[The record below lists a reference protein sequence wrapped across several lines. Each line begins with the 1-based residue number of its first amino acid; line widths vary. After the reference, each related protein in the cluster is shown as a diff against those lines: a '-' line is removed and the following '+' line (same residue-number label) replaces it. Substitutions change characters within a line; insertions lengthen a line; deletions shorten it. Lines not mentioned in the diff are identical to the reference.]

1 MGWAKCLEIRS
12 SASAGL
18 YELRK
23 TGRDYYEIMHAAGGG
38 IWLVSPDGMWREQH
52 G

>member
-12 SASAGL
+12 CASAGL
-18 YELRK
+18 YELMK
-23 TGRDYYEIMHAAGGG
+23 IGSDYEIMHA
-38 IWLVSPDGMWREQH
+38 VDGMWREQR